1 MEQRHYDASDITI
14 LEGLEAVRLRPGM
27 YIGSTGARGLHH
39 ILWEIVDNAIDEA
52 ANGFADKIEVRLY
65 KDGSVSVEDN
75 GRGIPT
81 DIHPKTKVSGVQVVF
96 TQLHA
101 GGKFDEHNY
110 SFSGGLHG
118 VGASV
123 TNALSKWLKVR
134 VYKDGTTYEMQFHSY
149 FDKAKNKFES
159 GVPVAPLVNTKQRTK
174 RHGTF
179 VHFLPDDTVFATTQF
194 SLETVQRRLREL
206 AFLNKGLAITLTD
219 ERITRNE
226 YLAQGDGEENEAADS
241 GVQLDLMGATE
252 PYSVTYRY
260 DGGIADFAAFLN
272 QEKTKLYSKPLYYR
286 GEKDG
291 ILVEFAIQ
299 HSSEFTE
306 NLFSFVNNIPTPEGG
321 FHEIGFRSGLT
332 RMLNDYA
339 RENKLIKDKDANFLG
354 DDFREGLTAV
364 LSIKMKNVQFEGQT
378 KTKLGNPEA
387 KSPVEACTVE
397 GLKTLAA
404 DPKFKRTFE
413 EIIKKAQG
421 AARVRIAARQAKD
434 TARAKNSIDSLQLVG
449 KLAASTGKK
458 PELNE
463 LFIVEGD
470 SAGGTAKQARV
481 RQYQAILPLR
491 GKPLN
496 VEKKRLDQVLANEEI
511 RTMISALGAGIGS
524 DFNLDK
530 LNYHKVIILSDADQ
544 DGFHIRCIL
553 LTFFFRYMRPLVNE
567 GHVYIGMPP
576 LYKVYKANSSV
587 EEYAYDD
594 RELQEKIE
602 KVGRGYLIQRYKGL
616 GEMSAEQLWKTTM
629 DPARRN
635 LTQVTV
641 EDAVAAD
648 DMICT
653 LMGDKV
659 EGRKDFLNRHA
670 NFNKADAFMDKIKLK
685 KEDGNEEE

>member
-1 MEQRHYDASDITI
+1 MEQQHYDAGDITI
-14 LEGLEAVRLRPGM
+14 LEGLDAVRLRPGM
-27 YIGSTGARGLHH
+27 YIGSTGTRGLHH

-52 ANGFADKIEVRLY
+52 ANGYADKIDVRIY

-134 VYKDGTTYEMQFHSY
+134 VNKDGSTWEMEFHSY
-149 FDKAKNKFES
+149 FDEQKNKVES
-159 GVPVAPLVNTKQRTK
+159 GVPVAPLHKTGKCPKSQ
-174 RHGTF
+174 HGSF
-179 VHFLPDDTVFATTQF
+179 VHFMPDDTVFSSVEFQL
-194 SLETVQRRLREL
+194 STVSHRLREL
-206 AFLNKGLAITLTD
+206 AFLNKGLSITLTD
-219 ERITRNE
+219 ERITANE
-226 YLAQGDGEENEAADS
+226 YVDEDEEHTQ
-241 GVQLDLMGATE
+241 QLDLMGATQ
-252 PYSVTYRY
+252 PYSVTFCYQ
-260 DGGIADFAAFLN
+260 GGIADFAAYLN
-272 QEKTKLYSKPLYYR
+272 EGKSRLYSQPLYYK

-299 HSSEFTE
+299 HTGEFTE
-306 NLFSFVNNIPTPEGG
+306 SLFSFVNNIPTPEGG
-321 FHEIGFRSGLT
+321 YHEMGFRGGIT

-339 RENKLIKDKDANFLG
+339 RDNKLLKEKDANLLG

-387 KSPVEACTVE
+387 RSPVEGCVVE
-397 GLKTLAA
+397 GLRALAA
-404 DPKFKRTFE
+404 NPKNKKTFE
-413 EIIKKAQG
+413 DIIKKAQG

-434 TARAKNSIDSLQLVG
+434 TARAKNSIDSLTLVG
-449 KLAASTGKK
+449 KLAACSGRK

-481 RQYQAILPLR
+481 RQYQSILPLR

-511 RTMISALGAGIGS
+511 RTIISALGAGVGN

-553 LTFFFRYMRPLVNE
+553 LTFFYRYMRPLVNA

-576 LYKVYKANSSV
+576 LYKVYKANGSA

-594 RELQEKIE
+594 KELQQKIE

-616 GEMSAEQLWKTTM
+616 GEMSADQLWTTTM
-629 DPARRN
+629 DPMRRN
-635 LTQVTV
+635 LTQVTI
-641 EDAVAAD
+641 EDAAAAE
-648 DMICT
+648 DMITT
-653 LMGDKV
+653 LMGDRV
-659 EGRKDFLNRHA
+659 EGRKEFLNRNA
-670 NFNKADAFMDKIKLK
+670 NFNKVDTFMDKVKLK
-685 KEDGNEEE
+685 KEGGNED

>member
-1 MEQRHYDASDITI
+1 MAQQHYGADDITI
-14 LEGLEAVRLRPGM
+14 LEGLDAVRLRPGM
-27 YIGSTGARGLHH
+27 YIGSTGTRGLHH

-52 ANGFADKIEVRLY
+52 ANGFADRIDVRIY

-134 VYKDGTTYEMQFHSY
+134 VNKDGDTWEMEFHSY
-149 FDKAKNKFES
+149 FDEAKNKVES
-159 GVPVAPLVNTKQRTK
+159 GVPVAPLKKTGKCGK
-174 RHGTF
+174 AHGSF
-179 VHFLPDDTVFATTQF
+179 VHFMPDDTVF
-194 SLETVQRRLREL
+194 STVQYQLSTVSHRLKEL
-206 AFLNKGLAITLTD
+206 AFLNKGLTITLTD
-219 ERITRNE
+219 ERITANE
-226 YLAQGDGEENEAADS
+226 YMEEGDEDRTQ
-241 GVQLDLMGATE
+241 QLDLLGATQ
-252 PYSVTYRY
+252 PYSVTFCYM
-260 DGGIADFAAFLN
+260 GGIADFAAYLN
-272 QEKTKLYSKPLYYR
+272 EGKNKLYAQPLYYK

-299 HSSEFTE
+299 HTGDFTE
-306 NLFSFVNNIPTPEGG
+306 SLFSFVNNIPTPEGG
-321 FHEIGFRSGLT
+321 YHEMGFRGGLT

-339 RENKLIKDKDANFLG
+339 RDNKLIKDKDANFLG
-354 DDFREGLTAV
+354 EDFREGLTAV
-364 LSIKMKNVQFEGQT
+364 LSVKMKNVQFEGQT

-387 KSPVEACTVE
+387 RSPVESCVVE
-397 GLKTLAA
+397 GLRELAA
-404 DPKFKRTFE
+404 QAKNKKIFE
-413 EIIKKAQG
+413 DIIKKAQG

-434 TARAKNSIDSLQLVG
+434 TARAKNSIDSLTLVG
-449 KLAASTGKK
+449 KLAACSGRK

-481 RQYQAILPLR
+481 RQYQSILPLR

-511 RTMISALGAGIGS
+511 RTIISALGAGVGN

-553 LTFFFRYMRPLVNE
+553 LTFFFRYMRPLVNA

-576 LYKVYKANSSV
+576 LYKVYKQNGSA

-594 RELQEKIE
+594 KELQEKIE

-629 DPARRN
+629 DPLRRN
-635 LTQVTV
+635 LTQVTI
-641 EDAVAAD
+641 EDAAAAE
-648 DMICT
+648 DMITT
-653 LMGDKV
+653 LMGDRV
-659 EGRKDFLNRHA
+659 EGRKEFLNRNA
-670 NFNKADAFMDKIKLK
+670 NFNKQDAFMDRVKLK
-685 KEDGNEEE
+685 KEGDNED

>member
-1 MEQRHYDASDITI
+1 MAEEQHYDAGDITV
-14 LEGLEAVRLRPGM
+14 LEGLDAVRLRPGM
-27 YIGSTGARGLHH
+27 YIGSTGQKGLHH

-52 ANGFADKIEVRLY
+52 ANGFADTIEVVLH
-65 KDGSVSVEDN
+65 KDGSATVEDN

-81 DIHPKTKVSGVQVVF
+81 DIHPKMKVSGVQVVF

-110 SFSGGLHG
+110 AFSGGLHG

-123 TNALSKWLKVR
+123 TNALSKWLKVE
-134 VYKDGTTYEMQFHSY
+134 VFQKGTTYAMDFHSY
-149 FDKAKNKFES
+149 YDEKKQKTES
-159 GVPVAPLVNTKQRTK
+159 GIPVAPLCDTKVKTK
-174 RHGTF
+174 KHGTR
-179 VHFLPDDTVFATTQF
+179 VTFLPDDKVFSTTDFVLATVAN
-194 SLETVQRRLREL
+194 RLNEL
-206 AFLNKGLAITLTD
+206 AFLNKGLTIKLID
-219 ERITRNE
+219 ERITQNE
-226 YLAQGDGEENEAADS
+226 YNGTMSDEEEDAPAR
-241 GVQLDLMGATE
+241 QLGLMGAIE
-252 PYSVTYRY
+252 PYSVVYHY
-260 DGGIADFAAFLN
+260 DGGISDFVKSINEGKSA
-272 QEKTKLYSKPLYYR
+272 LYQKPLYYQTT
-286 GEKDG
+286 KDG
-291 ILVEFAIQ
+291 ILIEFAIQ
-299 HSSEFTE
+299 HTGDYSE

-321 FHEIGFRSGLT
+321 FHEMGFRGGMT

-339 RENKLIKDKDANFLG
+339 RDNKLLKEKDANFLG

-387 KSPVEACTVE
+387 RSPVESAVVE
-397 GLKTLAA
+397 GLRALCAQSGYKKTF
-404 DPKFKRTFE
+404 D

-434 TARAKNSIDSLQLVG
+434 TARAKNSIDSLMLVG
-449 KLAASTGKK
+449 KLAACSGRK
-458 PELNE
+458 PEQNE

-481 RQYQAILPLR
+481 RQYQSILPLR

-511 RTMISALGAGIGS
+511 RTIISALGAGIGN

-530 LNYHKVIILSDADQ
+530 INYHKVIILSDADQ

-553 LTFFFRYMRPLVNE
+553 LTFFFRYMRPLVNA

-576 LYKVYKANSSV
+576 LYKVYKQNGSA

-594 RELQEKIE
+594 NELQQKIE
-602 KVGRGYLIQRYKGL
+602 KVGKGYLIQRYKGL
-616 GEMSAEQLWKTTM
+616 GEMSAEQLWQTTL

-635 LTQVTV
+635 LTQVTI

-648 DMICT
+648 NMITT

-659 EGRKDFLNRHA
+659 EGRKEFLSRNA
-670 NFNKADAFMDKIKLK
+670 NFNKTDAFMDRVKLK
-685 KEDGNEEE
+685 KEGIDEEE

>member
-1 MEQRHYDASDITI
+1 MEQQHYDAGDITI
-14 LEGLEAVRLRPGM
+14 LEGLDAVRLRPGM
-27 YIGSTGARGLHH
+27 YIGSTGTRGLHH

-52 ANGFADKIEVRLY
+52 ANGYADKIDVRIY

-134 VYKDGTTYEMQFHSY
+134 VNKDGSTWEMEFHSY
-149 FDKAKNKFES
+149 FDEQKNKVES
-159 GVPVAPLVNTKQRTK
+159 GVPVAPLQKTGRCPKSQ
-174 RHGTF
+174 HGTF
-179 VHFLPDDTVFATTQF
+179 VHFMPDDTVFSSVEFQL
-194 SLETVQRRLREL
+194 STVSHRLREL
-206 AFLNKGLAITLTD
+206 AFLNKGLSITLTD
-219 ERITRNE
+219 ERITANE
-226 YLAQGDGEENEAADS
+226 YVDEDEEYTQ
-241 GVQLDLMGATE
+241 QLDLMGATQ
-252 PYSVTYRY
+252 PYSVTFCYQ
-260 DGGIADFAAFLN
+260 GGIADFAAYLN
-272 QEKTKLYSKPLYYR
+272 EGKSRLYSQPLYYK

-299 HSSEFTE
+299 HTGEFTE
-306 NLFSFVNNIPTPEGG
+306 SLFSFVNNIPTPEGG
-321 FHEIGFRSGLT
+321 YHEMGFRGGIT

-339 RENKLIKDKDANFLG
+339 RDNKLLKEKDANLLG

-387 KSPVEACTVE
+387 RSPVEGCVVE
-397 GLKTLAA
+397 GLRALAA
-404 DPKFKRTFE
+404 NPKNKKTFE
-413 EIIKKAQG
+413 DIIKKAQG

-434 TARAKNSIDSLQLVG
+434 TARAKNSIDSLTLVG
-449 KLAASTGKK
+449 KLAACSGRK

-481 RQYQAILPLR
+481 RQYQSILPLR

-511 RTMISALGAGIGS
+511 RTIISALGAGVGN

-553 LTFFFRYMRPLVNE
+553 LTFFYRYMRPLVNE

-576 LYKVYKANSSV
+576 LYKVYKANGSA

-594 RELQEKIE
+594 KELQQKIE

-616 GEMSAEQLWKTTM
+616 GEMSADQLWTTTM
-629 DPARRN
+629 DPMRRN
-635 LTQVTV
+635 LTQVTI
-641 EDAVAAD
+641 EDAAAAE
-648 DMICT
+648 DMITT
-653 LMGDKV
+653 LMGDRV
-659 EGRKDFLNRHA
+659 EGRKEFLNRNA
-670 NFNKADAFMDKIKLK
+670 NFNKVDTFMDKVKLK
-685 KEDGNEEE
+685 KEGGNED

>member
-1 MEQRHYDASDITI
+1 MEEKHYDAKDITI
-14 LEGLEAVRLRPGM
+14 LEGLDAVRLRPGM
-27 YIGSTGARGLHH
+27 YIGSTGQKGLHH

-52 ANGFADKIEVRLY
+52 ANGYANEISVVIY

-123 TNALSKWLKVR
+123 TNALSKWLKVE
-134 VYKDGTTYEMQFHSY
+134 VYKNGTTYAMEFESY
-149 FDKAKNKFES
+149 YDKKKKKYES
-159 GVPVAPLVNTKQRTK
+159 GVPVRPLTDLKKKTKK
-174 RHGTF
+174 HGTF
-179 VHFLPDDTVFATTQF
+179 VQFLPDAAVFNTVDFQLSTIST
-194 SLETVQRRLREL
+194 RLNEL
-206 AFLNKGLAITLTD
+206 AFLNKGVKITLTD
-219 ERITRNE
+219 ERITANE
-226 YLAQGDGEENEAADS
+226 VVEEEGS
-241 GVQLDLMGATE
+241 VQLDLLGASK
-252 PYSVTYRY
+252 PYSVTYCY
-260 DGGIADFAAFLN
+260 QGGISDFTQYLN
-272 QEKTKLYSKPLYYR
+272 EGKTKLYSKPLYYKA
-286 GEKDG
+286 EKDG

-299 HSSEFTE
+299 HTTEFTE
-306 NLFSFVNNIPTPEGG
+306 SLFSFVNNIPTPEGG
-321 FHEIGFRSGLT
+321 FHEMGFRAGLT
-332 RMLNDYA
+332 RVLNDYA
-339 RENKLIKDKDANFLG
+339 RDSKLLKEKDANFLG

-387 KSPVEACTVE
+387 RSPVESIVVE
-397 GLKTLAA
+397 GLRHLSGTNGYK
-404 DPKFKRTFE
+404 KTFE
-413 EIIKKAQG
+413 DMIKKAQG
-421 AARVRIAARQAKD
+421 AAKVRIAARVAKD
-434 TARAKNSIDSLQLVG
+434 TARAKNSIDSIMLVG
-449 KLAASTGKK
+449 KLAACSGRKA
-458 PELNE
+458 EQNE

-481 RQYQAILPLR
+481 RQFQSILPLR

-511 RTMISALGAGIGS
+511 RSLISALGAGVGS

-553 LTFFFRYMRPLVNE
+553 LTFFFRYMRPLVNA

-576 LYKVYKANSSV
+576 LYKVYKQNGSV

-594 RELQEKIE
+594 KELQEKIE
-602 KVGRGYLIQRYKGL
+602 KVGRGYLVQRYKGL

-629 DPARRN
+629 DPQRRN
-635 LTQVTV
+635 LIRVTI
-641 EDAVAAD
+641 EDAVAAEN
-648 DMICT
+648 MITT
-653 LMGDKV
+653 LMGDRV
-659 EGRKDFLNRHA
+659 EGRKEFLARNA
-670 NFNKADAFMDKIKLK
+670 NFNKTDAFMDKVK
-685 KEDGNEEE
+685 KRKGVEGDEEE

>member
-1 MEQRHYDASDITI
+1 MKEQHYDAGDITI

-27 YIGSTGARGLHH
+27 YIGSTGVKGLHH
-39 ILWEIVDNAIDEA
+39 ILWEIVDNAVDEA
-52 ANGFADKIEVRLY
+52 ANGFADRIDVVLH
-65 KDGSVSVEDN
+65 KDGSASVEDN

-123 TNALSKWLKVR
+123 TNALSKWLNVE
-134 VYKDGTTYEMQFHSY
+134 VYQGGYVWQMGFHSY
-149 FDKAKNKFES
+149 YDAKKKKTES
-159 GVPVAPLVNTKQRTK
+159 GIPVAPLENTKIKTK
-174 RHGTF
+174 KHGTR
-179 VHFLPDDTVFATTQF
+179 VHFLPDDTVFSTTEF
-194 SLETVQRRLREL
+194 VLSTVSNRLNEL
-206 AFLNKGLAITLTD
+206 AFLNKGLTITLTD
-219 ERITRNE
+219 ERITQNE
-226 YLAQGDGEENEAADS
+226 YKKATGDGKDEEDAL
-241 GVQLDLMGATE
+241 VQLDLAGAMQ
-252 PYSVTYRY
+252 PYSVTFHY
-260 DGGIADFAAFLN
+260 DGGISDFVKSLN
-272 QEKTKLYSKPLYYR
+272 DGKNPLYSKPLYYKT
-286 GEKDG
+286 EKDD
-291 ILVEFAIQ
+291 IVIEYAIQ
-299 HSSEFTE
+299 HNGDYSE

-321 FHEIGFRSGLT
+321 FHEIGFRGGIT

-339 RENKLIKDKDANFLG
+339 RDNKLLKEKDANFLG

-387 KSPVEACTVE
+387 RSPVEGAVVE
-397 GLKTLAA
+397 GLRALAGQNGY
-404 DPKFKRTFE
+404 KKTFE

-421 AARVRIAARQAKD
+421 AAKVRLAARQAKD
-434 TARAKNSIDSLQLVG
+434 NARAKNSIDSLMLVG
-449 KLAASTGKK
+449 KLAACSGKK

-481 RQYQAILPLR
+481 RQFQSILPLR

-496 VEKKRLDQVLANEEI
+496 VEKKRLDQVLANEEL
-511 RTMISALGAGIGS
+511 RTLISALGAGIGN

-553 LTFFFRYMRPLVNE
+553 LTFFFRYMRPLVNA

-576 LYKVYKANSSV
+576 LYKVYKQNGSA

-594 RELQEKIE
+594 NELQEKIE
-602 KVGRGYLIQRYKGL
+602 KVGKGYLIQRYKGL
-616 GEMSAEQLWKTTM
+616 GEMSAEQLWQTTM
-629 DPARRN
+629 DPVRRN
-635 LTQVTV
+635 LTQVTI

-648 DMICT
+648 NMITT
-653 LMGDKV
+653 LMGDRV
-659 EGRKDFLNRHA
+659 EGRKEFLNRNA
-670 NFNKADAFMDKIKLK
+670 NFNKADAFMDRVKLK
-685 KEDGNEEE
+685 KEGGNEEE

>member
-1 MEQRHYDASDITI
+1 MEQQHYDAGDITI
-14 LEGLEAVRLRPGM
+14 LEGLDAVRLRPGM
-27 YIGSTGARGLHH
+27 YIGSTGTRGLHH

-52 ANGFADKIEVRLY
+52 ANGYADKIDVRIY

-134 VYKDGTTYEMQFHSY
+134 VNKDGSTWEMEFHSY
-149 FDKAKNKFES
+149 FDEQKNKVES
-159 GVPVAPLVNTKQRTK
+159 GVPVAPLQKTGKCPKSQ
-174 RHGTF
+174 HGTF
-179 VHFLPDDTVFATTQF
+179 VHFMPDDTVFSSVEFQL
-194 SLETVQRRLREL
+194 STVSHRLREL
-206 AFLNKGLAITLTD
+206 AFLNKGLSITLTD
-219 ERITRNE
+219 ERITANE
-226 YLAQGDGEENEAADS
+226 YVDEDEEYTQ
-241 GVQLDLMGATE
+241 QLDLMGATQ
-252 PYSVTYRY
+252 PYSVTFCYQ
-260 DGGIADFAAFLN
+260 GGIADFAAYLN
-272 QEKTKLYSKPLYYR
+272 EGKSRLYSQPLYYK

-299 HSSEFTE
+299 HTGEFTE
-306 NLFSFVNNIPTPEGG
+306 SLFSFVNNIPTPEGG
-321 FHEIGFRSGLT
+321 YHEMGFRGGIT

-339 RENKLIKDKDANFLG
+339 RDNKLLKEKDANLLG

-387 KSPVEACTVE
+387 RSPVEGCVVE
-397 GLKTLAA
+397 GLRALAA
-404 DPKFKRTFE
+404 NPKNKKTFE
-413 EIIKKAQG
+413 DIIKKAQG

-434 TARAKNSIDSLQLVG
+434 TARAKNSIDSLTLVG
-449 KLAASTGKK
+449 KLAACSGRK

-481 RQYQAILPLR
+481 RQYQSILPLR

-511 RTMISALGAGIGS
+511 RTIISALGAGVGN

-553 LTFFFRYMRPLVNE
+553 LTFFYRYMRPLVNA

-576 LYKVYKANSSV
+576 LYKVYKANGSA

-594 RELQEKIE
+594 KELQQKIE

-616 GEMSAEQLWKTTM
+616 GEMSADQLWTTTM
-629 DPARRN
+629 DPMRRN
-635 LTQVTV
+635 LTQVTI
-641 EDAVAAD
+641 EDAAAAE
-648 DMICT
+648 DMITT
-653 LMGDKV
+653 LMGDRV
-659 EGRKDFLNRHA
+659 EGRKEFLNRNA
-670 NFNKADAFMDKIKLK
+670 NFNKVDTFMDKVKLK
-685 KEDGNEEE
+685 KEGGNED